1 MNQMPVL
8 PPTRIMVLCSGNQC
22 RSPMVQALFLRRL
35 VTLNATAAVR
45 SAGMLQAGVPPPPE
59 VVSTMAGYGLDVTQH
74 RSRLVT
80 AEDLAQADLI
90 LGMAREHVRHAV
102 VTAPPSWPR
111 AFTLKELLRRGH
123 ETGPRMPGEPLADWL
138 ARVHQGRTHA
148 ALLGDSPLDDVAD
161 PAGGPP
167 QGYAVTAALLDELV
181 ARLVELGW
189 GLPADRLSGGP

>member
-1 MNQMPVL
+1 
-8 PPTRIMVLCSGNQC
+8 
-22 RSPMVQALFLRRL
+22 
-35 VTLNATAAVR
+35 
-45 SAGMLQAGVPPPPE
+45 MLQAGVPPPPE